1 MVRLTWE
8 AVLAWRTA
16 RQGLASRAPAG
27 DLLAVVS
34 RLCGVQAQVA
44 SSAELTVWAR
54 LEGLERGTVDRLLWE
69 ERALVKTWAM
79 RGTLHLLP
87 AAELPRYTAAF
98 SRLKPRYHQ
107 GAWLRAHG
115 LERAQAEAM
124 LGAIRD
130 VLAPG
135 APLTRD
141 ELAHAVAAR
150 TGHAELAG
158 KLAGGFGDL
167 LKPAAFA
174 GDLCHAPP
182 DGRLVRFTAPRAWL
196 GGFDAPDPVA
206 ASAAT
211 VRAYLAAYGPA
222 SREQFQRWFG
232 MTSPAEAGRWLR
244 ELGDELE
251 EVELE
256 DERGWM
262 LAADVAEAGAA
273 RPGGVVRLLPAF
285 DQYVVT
291 APRAAGAVL
300 PAAFRGRVYRPQGWL
315 SPVVAVDG
323 RMVGV
328 WSHERRGDEVVV
340 EVDAFAPPSAEVRD
354 GVDAEAARL
363 ARFLG
368 ARAAAVRWA

>member
-1 MVRLTWE
+1 
-8 AVLAWRTA
+8 
-16 RQGLASRAPAG
+16 
-27 DLLAVVS
+27 
-34 RLCGVQAQVA
+34 
-44 SSAELTVWAR
+44 VWAR

-98 SRLKPRYHQ
+98 ARLKPRYHQ

-196 GGFDAPDPVA
+196 GGFDAPDPGA

-291 APRAAGAVL
+291 APRAAGAV
-300 PAAFRGRVYRPQGWL
+300 
-315 SPVVAVDG
+315 
-323 RMVGV
+323 
-328 WSHERRGDEVVV
+328 
-340 EVDAFAPPSAEVRD
+340 
-354 GVDAEAARL
+354 AARRVPWPRLPPAGL
-363 ARFLG
+363 AESRDPGRRPHDRNLG
-368 ARAAAVRWA
+368 ARGRAARDARDAAPVRAVRGGAARGRRGGGRAARRLPRAPLSLSAR

>member
-34 RLCGVQAQVA
+34 RLCGVQGQVA

-54 LEGLERGTVDRLLWE
+54 LEGLERGAVDRLLWE

-87 AAELPRYTAAF
+87 AAELPRYTAAL

-124 LGAIRD
+124 LAAIRD

-141 ELAHAVAAR
+141 ELARAVAAR

-158 KLAGGFGDL
+158 KLGGGFGDL

-232 MTSPAEAGRWLR
+232 MTSPAEAGRWLG

-256 DERGWM
+256 GERGWM
-262 LAADVAEAGAA
+262 RAADVAEAGAA

-291 APRAAGAVL
+291 APRAADAVM

-315 SPVVAVDG
+315 SPVCSPTAASSACG
-323 RMVGV
+323 RKSGVG
-328 WSHERRGDEVVV
+328 SEFLV
-340 EVDAFAPPSAEVRD
+340 EVDAFAAPPPGLRD
-354 GVDAEAARL
+354 GVEAEAARL
-363 ARFLG
+363 AAFLG
-368 ARAAAVRWA
+368 GTPAVRWV

>member
-44 SSAELTVWAR
+44 SSAELTLWAR
-54 LEGLERGTVDRLLWE
+54 LDGLAPGTVGRLLWE

-87 AAELPRYTAAF
+87 AAELPRYTAAL
-98 SRLKPRYHQ
+98 SRLKPRHHPP
-107 GAWLRAHG
+107 AWLRGQG
-115 LERAQAEAM
+115 LDRPQAEAR
-124 LGAIRD
+124 LAAIRD

-135 APLTRD
+135 PLTTRD
-141 ELAHAVAAR
+141 ELAQAVAAR

-196 GGFDAPDPVA
+196 GGFKAPDPVA
-206 ASAAT
+206 ASAAI

-232 MTSPAEAGRWLR
+232 MTSPAEAGRRLGELR
-244 ELGDELE
+244 DDLE
-251 EVELE
+251 EVDVEG
-256 DERGWM
+256 ERGWM
-262 LAADVAEAGAA
+262 LAGDVIEARAA
-273 RPGGVVRLLPAF
+273 RPAGVVRLLPPV
-285 DQYVVT
+285 DPDVVA
-291 APRAAGAVL
+291 APRAAGGCS
-300 PAAFRGRVYRPQGWL
+300 PRPT
-315 SPVVAVDG
+315 S
-323 RMVGV
+323 
-328 WSHERRGDEVVV
+328 RRGPRR
-340 EVDAFAPPSAEVRD
+340 ARPPPCPPPLSA
-354 GVDAEAARL
+354 
-363 ARFLG
+363 G
-368 ARAAAVRWA
+368 ASPGRRAGSRPSSPWTGGWSACGRTSGAGTRSSSRSTRSRPRPPRCATAWRR